1 MDKLGFPFP
10 RPGLVKGSYAG
21 SVEERLIN
29 AKAGFRKWVACVQKK
44 ESFAWQDLEVAV
56 WQRDG
61 DVSDVYSSQK
71 KQQRADNK
79 AEKKAR
85 TRRKKSLRPVH
96 YTEATRQSRNPAQG
110 LCEYGKVV
118 TVCAYDSG
126 RRPSNINVYVSRSAI
141 LHQLEILGSGV
152 VQMVIR
158 YFNLVY
164 NDNAVLDQAQRD
176 ELKAITDR
184 ACTAVKERYTK
195 DLGSRAAFS
204 AIYAALTQDPSKR
217 PLPPGGELT
226 PAAPVHGSMAGSKT
240 HQKRVSLA
248 SDTAKEKIFKTGD
261 IVTCPACKRVM
272 QSPSPAEVL
281 VCANC
286 QARICVS
293 DKKQEEHVP
302 ETKQAAAALPRST
315 DVGPDT
321 KPDIALSAPALGVYV
336 AYQFP

>member
-1 MDKLGFPFP
+1 MSRGGAAGAREFMDKLGFPFP

-118 TVCAYDSG
+118 GD
-126 RRPSNINVYVSRSAI
+126 
-141 LHQLEILGSGV
+141 
-152 VQMVIR
+152 
-158 YFNLVY
+158 
-164 NDNAVLDQAQRD
+164 
-176 ELKAITDR
+176 K
-184 ACTAVKERYTK
+184 
-195 DLGSRAAFS
+195 
-204 AIYAALTQDPSKR
+204 
-217 PLPPGGELT
+217 PLQP
-226 PAAPVHGSMAGSKT
+226 
-240 HQKRVSLA
+240 
-248 SDTAKEKIFKTGD
+248 
-261 IVTCPACKRVM
+261 
-272 QSPSPAEVL
+272 PSPATYPTASHPTQL
-281 VCANC
+281 QC
-286 QARICVS
+286 
-293 DKKQEEHVP
+293 P
-302 ETKQAAAALPRST
+302 
-315 DVGPDT
+315 
-321 KPDIALSAPALGVYV
+321 
-336 AYQFP
+336 F